1 LRNAEKKKYVK
12 WYRLAEKALDDL
24 VPHPKSESA
33 ITKWVSKENWLMI
46 PTFAERTIIEARN
59 RPDPNIYFAL
69 GNERISLGLI
79 CNTLASVEKMRNLL
93 HNYHAKERT
102 DFLSHMKGLDNAF
115 RIKVNVKKKPHHYA
129 QPPTYETD
137 YEMQANKVDDES
149 ISEIFRRVDNIRDK
163 GIQERE
169 IEDKSW
175 PPTTP
180 GLDIASKEVPY
191 AEQDFLDAM
200 TELRPLYDV
209 CLRIKTGAEIE
220 RELRKLQKQK
230 VTIMICSR
238 CHSSPEPSFTGKFC
252 PKCHTFLLPT
262 QVSKDKLAAEPKPS

>member
-1 LRNAEKKKYVK
+1 MRSAEKKKYVK
-12 WYRLAEKALDDL
+12 WYRLAEKPLGDL
-24 VPHPKSESA
+24 VPHPKSNSN

-46 PTFAERTIIEARN
+46 PTFTERTIVEARN

-93 HNYHAKERT
+93 HNYHANERT
-102 DFLSHMKGLDNAF
+102 ELLAHMKELDNDFLSE
-115 RIKVNVKKKPHHYA
+115 VTVKKKPHHYA

-137 YEMQANKVDDES
+137 YEMQANKVDDKA
-149 ISEIFRRVDNIRDK
+149 ITEIFRRVDNIREK
-163 GIQERE
+163 GIQEKRLAGKGYLP
-169 IEDKSW
+169 IS
-175 PPTTP
+175 P
-180 GLDIASKEVPY
+180 GLSIASKEVGY
-191 AEQDFLDAM
+191 VEQDFIKAM
-200 TELRPLYDV
+200 AELRPLYDV

-230 VTIMICSR
+230 VFIMVCQK
-238 CHSSPEPSFTGKFC
+238 CHSTYEPPLTFKFC

-262 QVSKDKLAAEPKPS
+262 QVSKDQVGPRSS